1 MNIGIVLNILS
12 IIISIIT
19 LCISINILKRLKPN
33 KIEKESDGIDLDEKL
48 NSLEFN
54 THLDN
59 IIRPLLGKFNNKDI
73 AEKVSEKVIRYDFKT
88 TNKSDMLKIKNYISD
103 LLLVYN
109 NHIEMEETSTI
120 PDDIIEVSEYDD
132 NKKISNQNEF
142 DLSTTIN
149 NFYRD

>member
-1 MNIGIVLNILS
+1 MDIGIVLNILS

-19 LCISINILKRLKPN
+19 LYISINILKRLKPN

-109 NHIEMEETSTI
+109 NHIEMEETPTI

-149 NFYRD
+149 SLYRD

>member
-19 LCISINILKRLKPN
+19 LYISINILKRLKPN

-109 NHIEMEETSTI
+109 NHIEMEETSII

>member
-109 NHIEMEETSTI
+109 NHIEMKETSTI

>member
-1 MNIGIVLNILS
+1 MDIGIVLNILS

-109 NHIEMEETSTI
+109 NHIEMEETPTI

>member
-1 MNIGIVLNILS
+1 MNIEIVLNILS

-33 KIEKESDGIDLDEKL
+33 KIKEESNEIDLDEKL

-59 IIRPLLGKFNNKDI
+59 IIRPLLGKLNNEDI
-73 AEKVSEKVIRYDFKT
+73 AEKVSEKVIMYDFKT
-88 TNKSDMLKIKNYISD
+88 ANKSDMNKIKNYISD

-109 NHIEMEETSTI
+109 NHIDIKESSIT
-120 PDDIIEVSEYDD
+120 PDEIIQISEYNDD
-132 NKKISNQNEF
+132 KKISKRNEF

>member
-19 LCISINILKRLKPN
+19 LYISINILKRLKPN